1 MNLPETIKN
10 ARLHRGLTQMQL
22 ARLMN
27 VGQSRVS
34 EWENGTHTPTPETIQ
49 RMEEMLNVSFVVSFV
64 EL

>member
-1 MNLPETIKN
+1 MRDAIKT
-10 ARLHRGLTQMQL
+10 ARLHRGLTQVQL

-34 EWENGTHTPTPETIQ
+34 EWENGTHIPTSETIQ
-49 RMEEMLNVSFVVSFV
+49 RMEDVLNVSFVVSFV